1 MVYSNRT
8 RSIYSVQGKQPYIY
22 AFAGLLSLLFCFNAI
37 AAPPSRPNTYVSGTT
52 ILSSSV
58 NDDFNTLYNYLSAGV
73 DTIRDGTIVNSD
85 VAGGA
90 NIASSKLNLSGITQ
104 NVTITGTLTV
114 GGTAYAQVPTGVIMA
129 WTTNTAPTGWLLCDG
144 SAVSRTT
151 YSTLFT
157 LISTTYGSG
166 DGSTTFNVPDLK
178 GRVILGQDDMGG
190 VSANRVTDTDADT
203 LGGADG
209 EETHTLVTAEIP
221 AHQHTVTTMEGYAAG
236 TNYISERNAGS
247 TADTKDTTSVG
258 GDGAHNNLQ
267 PFLTL
272 NYIIKY

>member
-1 MVYSNRT
+1 MVYPNRDSSVN
-8 RSIYSVQGKQPYIY
+8 SIQSKQPYIY
-22 AFAGLLSLLFCFNAI
+22 ACAGLLTLLLCFTVS
-37 AAPPSRPNTYVSGTT
+37 AAPPSRPNTYTAGTT
-52 ILSSSV
+52 ILSASV
-58 NDDFNTLYNYLSAGV
+58 NEDFNTLYNYLSAGV
-73 DTIRDGTIVNSD
+73 DTIRDGSIVNAD

-114 GGTAYAQVPTGVIMA
+114 GGSAYAQVPTGAILA
-129 WTTNTAPTGWLLCDG
+129 WTTNTAPSGWLLCDG

-151 YSTLFT
+151 YSTLFA
-157 LISTTYGSG
+157 IVSTTYGVG
-166 DGSTTFNVPDLK
+166 DGSLTFNVPDMR
-178 GRVILGQDDMGG
+178 GRVVLGQDDMGG
-190 VSANRVTDTDADT
+190 SSANRVTDTDADA

-209 EETHTLVTAEIP
+209 EETHTLITAEMP

-236 TNYISERNAGS
+236 TNYIGQRDAGS

-258 GDGAHNNLQ
+258 GGGAHNNLQ